1 MPHRLNLLD
10 TSGKYCNKNF
20 PRERLNSNTENDG
33 VFFPF
38 TGGITLCSLQY
49 YNFDFEKGIFKMAGV
64 PSMYLVNQEILQK
77 PFCLVLP
84 Y

>member
-1 MPHRLNLLD
+1 MGNTAIRIFLEKGSVA
-10 TSGKYCNKNF
+10 T
-20 PRERLNSNTENDG
+20 TENDG

-38 TGGITLCSLQY
+38 TGGITMCSLQY